1 MKLDQRCA
9 VRVIALIFML
19 TIDSF
24 QAAQS
29 IEPRA
34 WLVSNGKMQ
43 AVLVAESHFGNR
55 VENDAYFD
63 DVVQPS
69 YAVANAALM
78 ESTIESGRFYEDFR
92 ESNMPCLLNPKDR
105 LTDHLG
111 SAFEELISI
120 TRNNH
125 LQVPIWMESWQTVP
139 EYLFTSILLDDFMV
153 RALGSGYQPAV
164 ITQLGLGVSYRL
176 RESTHGPSKR
186 YLFALEDQK
195 ARREIFC
202 HASAS
207 DRQDNLIAKI
217 KRISAL
223 LRLKHS
229 DPSFSTLHT
238 LAIPLGES
246 VQKMIECVDKPT
258 PCRFDSLVIE
268 NQQLLDV
275 GWMALNA
282 GMYEIAIKQRTHA
295 WVPLIAQA
303 LDQYRRTVIVVG
315 AMHLPD
321 LNVGGK
327 VEPGLVSLLRNSGFS
342 VTAITSA
349 EDIKSTY
356 LAPKFSDRLRS
367 WLKWVQ

>member
-1 MKLDQRCA
+1 
-9 VRVIALIFML
+9 ML
-19 TIDSF
+19 TF
-24 QAAQS
+24 AHLHAAQA

-34 WLVSNGKMQ
+34 WLVSKGEMQ

-78 ESTIESGRFYEDFR
+78 ESTVEGGRFYDDFR
-92 ESNMPCLLNPKDR
+92 ESNIPCPLDPKDR
-105 LTDHLG
+105 RADRLG
-111 SAFEELISI
+111 HAFKELISA

-125 LQVPIWMESWQTVP
+125 LQVPVWMESWQVVP
-139 EYLFTSILLDDFMV
+139 EYLFTSILLDDFMM

-164 ITQLGLGVSYRL
+164 ISQLGLGVSYRL
-176 RESTHGPSKR
+176 RESGHGPSKR

-207 DRQDNLIAKI
+207 DRQDYLVAKLA
-217 KRISAL
+217 RASAL
-223 LRLKHS
+223 LKLKHS
-229 DPSFSTLHT
+229 DPSFGTLHS

-246 VQKMIECVDKPT
+246 IQQTIRCVDKPT
-258 PCRFDSLVIE
+258 PCQFESLVTE
-268 NQQLLDV
+268 NQRLLDV

-282 GMYEIAIKQRTHA
+282 GTYEIAIKQRTHA

-303 LDQYRRTVIVVG
+303 LNRYRRSVIVVG

-327 VEPGLVSLLRNSGFS
+327 VEPGLISMLREGGFS
-342 VTAITSA
+342 VTVITSA
-349 EDIKSTY
+349 DDIKSTY
-356 LAPKFSDRLRS
+356 LAPTLSDRLRS
-367 WLKWVQ
+367 WLK